1 MKNRFL
7 ILLFVVFFS
16 NKSFA
21 DNILIQSKKI
31 TLDKNKEV
39 SIFEEE
45 VLVQT
50 EENSKITSDYA
61 EYDKKNNRIKFKNN
75 IIVTDVKNNII
86 ETNFAEY
93 NENTKIFKSTGP
105 TKITT
110 TENYIILGEDIIFN
124 NDANIINSNK
134 KTLIID
140 QDENTINLEN
150 FEYLINDNIFK
161 SIGFI
166 EIKDKNENST
176 QLSQIY
182 VDTNKKE
189 ILGTDIK
196 SFINQDNFKINEKN
210 KPRVFSNSVKIEK
223 DKSSFN
229 QSVFTICD
237 YRKNDKCPPWSLQSN
252 KMTHDKTKKQ
262 FFIITLL

>member
-1 MKNRFL
+1 M
-7 ILLFVVFFS
+7 
-16 NKSFA
+16 
-21 DNILIQSKKI
+21 
-31 TLDKNKEV
+31 
-39 SIFEEE
+39 
-45 VLVQT
+45 
-50 EENSKITSDYA
+50 
-61 EYDKKNNRIKFKNN
+61 
-75 IIVTDVKNNII
+75 
-86 ETNFAEY
+86 
-93 NENTKIFKSTGP
+93 
-105 TKITT
+105 
-110 TENYIILGEDIIFN
+110 
-124 NDANIINSNK
+124 
-134 KTLIID
+134 
-140 QDENTINLEN
+140 
-150 FEYLINDNIFK
+150 INDNIFK

-252 KMTHDKTKKQ
+252 KMTHDKTKKTIFYNNAVIKVYDIPI
-262 FFIITLL
+262 FFTPYLSHPDPSVDRRSGFLPPSFSNSKNLGSAFAVPYYFAIDKDKDFTLNSKFYASENPLFAVSTVKLLRIQI